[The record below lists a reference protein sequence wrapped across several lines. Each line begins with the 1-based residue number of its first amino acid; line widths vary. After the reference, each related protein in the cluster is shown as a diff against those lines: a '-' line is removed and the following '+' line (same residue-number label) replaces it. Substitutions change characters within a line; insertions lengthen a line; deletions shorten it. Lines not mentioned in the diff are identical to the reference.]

1 MVCISFQCII
11 QRLENLHE
19 QEVVTKKNCYKST
32 ELLVLTIKTWYNF
45 LTLK

>member
-1 MVCISFQCII
+1 MAFNFFQCII

-19 QEVVTKKNCYKST
+19 QGLLQKSNCYRYT
-32 ELLVLTIKTWYNF
+32 ELLVLTTKTWYNF